1 MARKRYKP
9 EEIVGLWL
17 NDGSCIRLR
26 AERADHTWSYDF
38 VHCRTHDGRTAFIA
52 PGSPWENGYIESFN
66 ARLRDALLRH
76 FLAAPFQRHPPAQ
89 QPGIPAAGPGNDRRA
104 KLAAR
109 LRCAPPVTQLGRE
122 AVNALTFELDQSP
135 GAGQGVRGPVR
146 GRRRNTL
153 ATCTAGGTVICQR
166 WCDYAP
172 VRWRKIAAPA
182 FR

>member
-109 LRCAPPVTQLGRE
+109 LRCAPPTIQLGGE
-122 AVNALTFELDQSP
+122 TVNALTFEPDQSP
-135 GAGQGVRGPVR
+135 GAGHTRSSEKEHPWRLLRIPMSFRALWQGSRVSCASSG
-146 GRRRNTL
+146 
-153 ATCTAGGTVICQR
+153 I
-166 WCDYAP
+166 Y
-172 VRWRKIAAPA
+172 
-182 FR
+182 FS